1 MISSLLTGNLRG
13 IPLPD
18 LLLLLH
24 NNRKTG
30 ALFCQ
35 SSGVSKVVEWEQGE
49 IVFARSTVSEDHL
62 GHYFLS
68 RRIVTADQLRRAEPT
83 IGSEGQLG
91 KSLVGMGL
99 LTSDSLEEHV
109 RSQVTEIIYSLF
121 HWERGTFDF
130 REGNPPTEK
139 ITLNGGV
146 MNLIM
151 EGTRRL
157 DEWSRVREKIQSE
170 LVVLTPAKPLSE
182 IDSTLTLSD
191 FERQVLSLVDGRR
204 TVRQVVEQ
212 ARKGKFQTWQV
223 LHALL
228 STGVIRIQVLAFD
241 PPSPATAEPPS
252 PTTDGALERALDR
265 YGDAVAL
272 MLERAEQARGNKEV
286 ARLRKC
292 LREAAFGR
300 VDLLREVAIEPDGR
314 IDRRILLANVAEDP
328 PQERAQNLKLA
339 LDSLVRFLSRELK
352 GKIEIDD
359 VLTVL
364 QENKP
369 AQG

>member
-1 MISSLLTGNLRG
+1 
-13 IPLPD
+13 
-18 LLLLLH
+18 
-24 NNRKTG
+24 
-30 ALFCQ
+30 
-35 SSGVSKVVEWEQGE
+35 
-49 IVFARSTVSEDHL
+49 
-62 GHYFLS
+62 
-68 RRIVTADQLRRAEPT
+68 
-83 IGSEGQLG
+83 
-91 KSLVGMGL
+91 
-99 LTSDSLEEHV
+99 
-109 RSQVTEIIYSLF
+109 
-121 HWERGTFDF
+121 
-130 REGNPPTEK
+130 
-139 ITLNGGV
+139 
-146 MNLIM
+146 
-151 EGTRRL
+151 
-157 DEWSRVREKIQSE
+157 VREKIQSE